1 MKKTLLSISSLL
13 LLAAISFAQS
23 IVTTNPQ
30 YKSVILEEYTGIHC
44 GYCPDGHLRAT
55 NMKNANPNR
64 IVLINIHEGSFAS
77 PGANEPDY
85 RTTWGPALDNQ
96 AGVTGY
102 PAGTVNRHVFAGLG
116 QTPGGTATG
125 RGTWSAMADEMM
137 LEVSPVNVGASS
149 VYNIATNELTID
161 VEAYY
166 TSNSTSSTNYI
177 NVVLTQDSLLGPQSG
192 GTTHNPTNYVGGYYV
207 HSHMLRD
214 MISGQWG
221 DVISTTTSGSLYTNQ
236 YVYTLPDSV
245 NSNYVDIANCH
256 IAVFVTETQQEILN
270 GVSIIADGGQ
280 TDGNNAPFIGDFTG
294 LANQA
299 LSGSNGNTSSFSFSI
314 DPLVSGTN
322 DFIFELTSDQPND
335 WTSGY
340 SVDATSYT
348 GIQTI
353 SLTNGTASNITI
365 DVDPGTTPSVSSYT
379 LSITMASDSNAVQT
393 QKVYVISG
401 VTDLVVNGS
410 GGNGSGAGNGAIDYE
425 AEFTD
430 GLSYASNSAYD
441 GTEAEVMNI
450 LSDNSALIGV
460 NNIYYNI
467 GWTFP
472 SLADEDATTLENFLN
487 IGGNL
492 LIAGQDI
499 GWDIESGS
507 GYGTTITQNFYT
519 NYMNASYVDD
529 GSTSNSQY
537 TAVTSDPVF
546 GTVSN
551 TSIVDVYNGNMYP
564 DQITPI
570 NGAEG
575 IFNYNGN
582 SSKIGALRFNNN
594 TFKIVYLG
602 VGLEMISDNNIKD
615 EIVKLSH
622 DWFYGLIADIN
633 VDFNNIISIYPN
645 PSSDYINL
653 NSNKEITSYT
663 IINVL
668 GEVISQKE
676 EANIKMIDINNLE
689 NGNYTIIL
697 DTKNSSKT
705 LKFTKVK

>member
-13 LLAAISFAQS
+13 FFGAISFAQS

-55 NMKNANPNR
+55 TMKNANPDR

-116 QTPGGTATG
+116 QTAGGTATG
-125 RGTWSAMADEMM
+125 RGTWSSMADEMM

-149 VYNIATNELTID
+149 VYDSNTKQLTID

-192 GTTHNPTNYVGGYYV
+192 GTSYNPTNYVGSNYV

-214 MISGQWG
+214 MITGQWG
-221 DVISTTTSGSLYTNQ
+221 EVISTTTSGTLYTNQ
-236 YVYTLPDSV
+236 YIYTVPDSI
-245 NSNYVDIANCH
+245 NGNYVDIANCH

-270 GVSIIADGGQ
+270 GVSIVADGGQ
-280 TDGNNAPFIGDFTG
+280 ADGNNATFIGDFTG
-294 LANQA
+294 LASQA
-299 LSGSNGNTSSFSFSI
+299 LSGTNGSTSSFSFSL
-314 DPLVSGTN
+314 DPLVTGTN

-335 WTSGY
+335 WTSEY

-348 GIQTI
+348 GTQII
-353 SLTNGTASNITI
+353 SLTNGTAASITI

-379 LSITMASDSNAVQT
+379 LSIKMLSDSNAVQT
-393 QKVYVISG
+393 QTVYVISG

-410 GGNGSGAGNGAIDYE
+410 GSDGAGNGTGASPYE
-425 AEFTD
+425 DKYTD
-430 GLSYASNSAYD
+430 GLTYAGNTSFDA
-441 GTEAEVMNI
+441 TEADVMTI
-450 LSDNSALIGV
+450 LSNNSALTSV
-460 NNIYYNI
+460 NNIYYNVS
-467 GWTFP
+467 WTFP
-472 SLADEDATTLENFLN
+472 SLSDEDASTLETFLDN
-487 IGGNL
+487 GGNL
-492 LIAGQDI
+492 FISGQDM
-499 GWDIESGS
+499 GWDIASGS
-507 GYGTTITQNFYT
+507 GYGTAITQYFYS
-519 NYMNASYVDD
+519 NYLNASYVDD
-529 GSTSNSQY
+529 GNTSNSQY
-537 TAVTSDPVF
+537 TAVNTDFVF
-546 GTVSN
+546 GAV
-551 TSIVDVYNGNMYP
+551 TSSSITDVYGGYMYP
-564 DQITPI
+564 DQINPI
-570 NGAEG
+570 NGADA

-582 SSKIGALRFNNN
+582 ASKIGAVKFKDS
-594 TFKIVYLG
+594 TFKVVYLG
-602 VGLEMISDNNIKD
+602 TSLEMIADNAVRN
-615 EIVKLSH
+615 EIVKISH
-622 DWFYGLIADIN
+622 DWFYGLLTDVN

-645 PSSDYINL
+645 PSSDYLNL
-653 NSNKEITSYT
+653 NSNKEIISYT
-663 IINVL
+663 IINIL
-668 GEVISQKE
+668 GEVISEKKG
-676 EANIKMIDINNLE
+676 ANIKMIDITNLD

-697 DTKNSSKT
+697 DTKNNSKT